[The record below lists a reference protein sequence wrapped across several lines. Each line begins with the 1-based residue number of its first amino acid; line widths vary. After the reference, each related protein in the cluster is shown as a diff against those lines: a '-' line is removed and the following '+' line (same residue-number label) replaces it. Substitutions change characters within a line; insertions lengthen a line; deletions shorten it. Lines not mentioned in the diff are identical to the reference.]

1 MAKHVGDEEPT
12 DVRVVLGIAKGRLK
26 ALLNKMRGYSGEISE
41 VKEHIQ
47 ELMNLAVD
55 KDHAHPAVVKLVLKL
70 DGMDAI
76 KRNEYLYHFDICR
89 GHMGWDTS
97 DLLREET
104 SSNRRIRDQ
113 VDADEQVG
121 A

>member
-1 MAKHVGDEEPT
+1 MAKQVGDEETT

-26 ALLNKMRGYSGEISE
+26 ALLNKLRGHSTEISE

-47 ELMNLAVD
+47 DLMNIAVD
-55 KDHAHPAVVKLVLKL
+55 KDHAHPQVVKLVLKL
-70 DGMDAI
+70 DNMDAI

-104 SSNRRIRDQ
+104 APGRRIREQ
-113 VDADEQVG
+113 ADGEPIG

>member
-1 MAKHVGDEEPT
+1 
-12 DVRVVLGIAKGRLK
+12 
-26 ALLNKMRGYSGEISE
+26 
-41 VKEHIQ
+41 
-47 ELMNLAVD
+47 
-55 KDHAHPAVVKLVLKL
+55 
-70 DGMDAI
+70 
-76 KRNEYLYHFDICR
+76 
-89 GHMGWDTS
+89 MGWDTS